1 MVYMFHIVSR
11 MNAGWDRHRS
21 GPGPGLGLGL
31 GLEM

>member
-1 MVYMFHIVSR
+1 MFHIVSR

-31 GLEM
+31 EM